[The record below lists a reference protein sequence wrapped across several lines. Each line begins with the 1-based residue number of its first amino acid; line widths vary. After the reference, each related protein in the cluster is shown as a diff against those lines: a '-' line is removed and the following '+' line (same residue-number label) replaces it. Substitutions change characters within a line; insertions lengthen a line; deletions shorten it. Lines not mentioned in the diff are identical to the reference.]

1 MRRARSARVAGFGV
15 LAALVLAAC
24 SGGGSGGSA
33 QQPEQQPPPQPAYT
47 TTPPAQQ
54 PAQGGA
60 AGGFKV
66 ANSQYGAILTDALG
80 RTIYGFANDAN
91 GNGKS
96 TCYQQCAQAWP
107 PVIAQ
112 SPPQAGQGLNPALL
126 TAAPRQDGRMQV
138 MYGKWPLYY
147 FSGDQQ
153 AGQTNGQGSKGVW
166 FVVGANGKLVKA
178 TGGAA
183 GGATAT
189 SGASGGGYGSSGGG
203 SGGGYG

>member
-1 MRRARSARVAGFGV
+1 MRRAHSARMAGLGV

-24 SGGGSGGSA
+24 SSGSGGSA
-33 QQPEQQPPPQPAYT
+33 QQPAEQQQPPPQPAYT

-54 PAQGGA
+54 PAQPG
-60 AGGFKV
+60 AGGFKI
-66 ANSQYGAILTDALG
+66 ANSQYGAILTNAQG
-80 RTIYGFANDAN
+80 RTLYGFANDAQ
-91 GNGKS
+91 GKS

-112 SPPQAGQGLNPALL
+112 SPPQGGQGLNPALL
-126 TAAPRQDGRMQV
+126 TAVPRQDGSMQV

-166 FVVGANGKLVKA
+166 YVVAATGKLVKA
-178 TGGAA
+178 AGGAATGGA
-183 GGATAT
+183 TQTT
-189 SGASGGGYGSSGGG
+189 SAGGYGSSGGY
-203 SGGGYG
+203 GG

>member
-1 MRRARSARVAGFGV
+1 MRKARSARIAGLGV

-24 SGGGSGGSA
+24 SGGSGGSA
-33 QQPEQQPPPQPAYT
+33 QQPAEQQQPPPQPAYT

-54 PAQGGA
+54 PAQPGA

-66 ANSQYGAILTDALG
+66 ARSQYGAILTDAQG
-80 RTIYGFANDAN
+80 RTLYGFANDAQ
-91 GNGKS
+91 GKS

-107 PVIAQ
+107 PVVAQ
-112 SPPQAGQGLNPALL
+112 APPQGGQGLNPALL
-126 TAAPRQDGRMQV
+126 TAVPRQDGSMQV

-153 AGQTNGQGSKGVW
+153 AGQTNGQGSKGIWWLV
-166 FVVGANGKLVKA
+166 APTGKLVKA
-178 TGGAA
+178 ANAGGATG

-189 SGASGGGYGSSGGG
+189 TSGGYGSG
-203 SGGGYG
+203 SGGYG

>member
-1 MRRARSARVAGFGV
+1 MAGLGV

-24 SGGGSGGSA
+24 SSGSGGSA
-33 QQPEQQPPPQPAYT
+33 QQPAEQRQPPPQPAYT

-54 PAQGGA
+54 PAQPGA

-66 ANSQYGAILTDALG
+66 ANSQYGAILTNAQG
-80 RTIYGFANDAN
+80 RTLYGFANDAQ
-91 GNGKS
+91 GKS

-107 PVIAQ
+107 PVVAQ
-112 SPPQAGQGLNPALL
+112 SPPQGGQGLNPALL
-126 TAAPRQDGRMQV
+126 TAVPRQDGSMQV

-166 FVVGANGKLVKA
+166 YVVAATGKLVKA
-178 TGGAA
+178 AGGAASGGATGGA
-183 GGATAT
+183 TQTT
-189 SGASGGGYGSSGGG
+189 SGGYGSSGGY
-203 SGGGYG
+203 GG

>member
-1 MRRARSARVAGFGV
+1 MPKARSARMAGLGV

-24 SGGGSGGSA
+24 SSGSGGSS
-33 QQPEQQPPPQPAYT
+33 QQSAEQQQPPPQPAYT

-54 PAQGGA
+54 PAQGA
-60 AGGFKV
+60 AGGFKA
-66 ANSQYGAILTDALG
+66 ANSRYGAILTDAQG
-80 RTIYGFANDAN
+80 RTIYGFANDA
-91 GNGKS
+91 NGKS

-107 PVIAQ
+107 PVVAQ
-112 SPPQAGQGLNPALL
+112 SPPLAAQGLNPALL

-166 FVVGANGKLVKA
+166 FVVGASGKLVKA
-178 TGGAA
+178 AGGAS

-189 SGASGGGYGSSGGG
+189 TAGGYGSGG
-203 SGGGYG
+203 SGSGYG